1 MRVPSHGLNVVDPDL
16 GEHMRMF
23 NQPFDQ
29 EDRTGKLSDQCLVE
43 PMGRL
48 ILGSGMSFATV
59 VFEPG
64 TVEGIPTGLPES
76 ASSFP
81 QLHGGIV
88 SCSAEGFCTC

>member
-16 GEHMRMF
+16 GERMRMF

-43 PMGRL
+43 PTG
-48 ILGSGMSFATV
+48 IDLGSGMSFAIV

-64 TVEGIPTGLPES
+64 TVEGIPTGLPAS
-76 ASSFP
+76 VSSFP
-81 QLHGGIV
+81 R
-88 SCSAEGFCTC
+88 